1 MKKAFLFLAVLILL
15 SGCDVSN
22 GISINEKNADK
33 RMENYDDSDVMSKI
47 NDLKNKEANQEQSQ
61 QANKINNNQMTENNS
76 TLLDLAQEYSS
87 AIIKTNL
94 GDIKVKFYSEV
105 SPLTVNN
112 FLNLAKDGFY
122 DNTRFHR
129 VINDFMIQGGDPN
142 SKDLSKKNLWGTG
155 DPGYKF
161 ADEFNNEKLIRGSL
175 AMANSGPDTNGS
187 QFFIVT
193 AESTPW
199 LDGKHTN
206 FGEITSGMDI
216 VEKIEAIKT
225 DGRDCPLEDV
235 IIENIELLKK

>member
-1 MKKAFLFLAVLILL
+1 MKKAFLFLSILILL
-15 SGCDVSN
+15 SGC
-22 GISINEKNADK
+22 GISNDNLIINEKNAK
-33 RMENYDDSDVMSKI
+33 TQEIQQS
-47 NDLKNKEANQEQSQ
+47 NKT
-61 QANKINNNQMTENNS
+61 NNNQMKENNS

-94 GDIKVKFYSEV
+94 GDIKVKFYNDV

-193 AESTPW
+193 AEATPW

-206 FGEITSGMDI
+206 FGEIIAGMDV
-216 VEKIEAIKT
+216 VEKIEAIET
-225 DGRDCPLEDV
+225 DVKDCPLED
-235 IIENIELLKK
+235 IIVESIELLKK